1 MRTISASLMMQS
13 ILSSYRHSLFL
24 QLLTMTILTGL
35 QLPALVKG
43 FPYELC
49 NLGAVVGLF
58 GYFLVAVAFLC
69 KGKQVKTNWHKIVAV
84 RPSKRKYGKSLLV
97 FMFHM
102 AIYPCEELHGF
113 TAVAFDYR
121 IILNQHFYP
130 LRIFIL
136 AHLVYHK
143 ISISF
148 LGNLM
153 W

>member
-102 AIYPCEELHGF
+102 AIYPCGCVWLQNHPEPALLSAPYF
-113 TAVAFDYR
+113 
-121 IILNQHFYP
+121 HFG
-130 LRIFIL
+130 
-136 AHLVYHK
+136 
-143 ISISF
+143 SF
-148 LGNLM
+148 GLS
-153 W
+153 